1 MNFYKTHDYIRDEQQ
16 FLTITKQLAWMR
28 GCSDILRLLHYRRKK
43 YLITVKLLSVKTP
56 RLIHNLGFMK
66 KNMPAQGGNVL
77 RMKRYEI

>member
-1 MNFYKTHDYIRDEQQ
+1 MNFYTAHNYIRDEQQ

-56 RLIHNLGFMK
+56 RLIHNLEFMK
-66 KNMPAQGGNVL
+66 KNMPAKGGNVL